1 MSFLRKKSQDYKVK
15 QAITA
20 MRASQSRLEELKA
33 SIVKVTTSFDANDGD
48 VFELLDKLTSSD
60 MTSEEL
66 VIQLNTLR
74 EICDNRVTLL
84 TKTLELLV
92 NDLNL
97 KMDDLF
103 NLNSLNISFKDRAK
117 LLVLNDRIDSNE
129 YASFVISQQISK

>member
-1 MSFLRKKSQDYKVK
+1 MSFLRRKSQDYKVK
-15 QAITA
+15 HAITA

-33 SIVKVTTSFDANDGD
+33 SVVKVTTSFDANDGD

-74 EICDNRVTLL
+74 EICDNRVTIL

-103 NLNSLNISFKDRAK
+103 DLNSLDISFKDRAK

>member
-15 QAITA
+15 QSITA

>member
-1 MSFLRKKSQDYKVK
+1 MSFLRRKSEDYPVK

-33 SIVKVTTSFDANDGD
+33 SVVKVTTSFDANDGD

-92 NDLNL
+92 HDLNL

-103 NLNSLNISFKDRAK
+103 DLNSLDISFKDRAK